1 MFIKALYVS
10 DLHSYIDKTISQ
22 LEQIHTQVKNI
33 QKSIEGIIA
42 LEDAF
47 KGKTAN
53 SIRTFYQEVHMP
65 FLLFLEGFIAN
76 YSDTLQ
82 EMKKSVR
89 DMEPNKNGVIRE
101 DFLSQD
107 VQRSFERM
115 EQITMALTDEANAVL
130 HSVKD
135 IVNVPNIDDGEFL
148 DKVQHAKKLNRQT
161 IEKLQAFDRHNTAKL
176 EPIHQDIRMMKN
188 YISQIREL
196 GNNGKIRIGS
206 YQARQLDDQKFH
218 KELVAGIENKAVRN
232 AIGLEAVLGEAGKLL
247 LSRYIRF
254 AAIPIRYL
262 QKHFGLK
269 TMDYSYRAMH
279 AAVAASGDRLTTG
292 EFSTIEHQ
300 VISAVEVSDYKKV
313 RQGTYYTLVDG
324 RIVRKYQSESG
335 SVEYELVDTIPENR
349 WRPKKPEKNWL
360 ERSMDDAKE
369 MGGKIAKEAFDFLI
383 WDDAKTLMD
392 PRASQQEKDIAAAS
406 LMPHGRVFKLF
417 KAGGVIKFA
426 NKGKHTAKKV
436 QGTGKLNKSLAKSYL
451 RHIELKTGRKVHKGQ
466 TDLIKQA
473 LRNNKFEK
481 LTPKQTAKHRSKF
494 TSSLKDRL
502 ILEWEE
508 KTNQKW
514 PRYKEEV
521 LDKNGEVIRSIGQPY
536 DAHHI
541 IENNFGGPHE
551 WWNLH
556 PAKYPDEH
564 QAGIHGKGS
573 PSGKLFPRR

>member
-1 MFIKALYVS
+1 M
-10 DLHSYIDKTISQ
+10 
-22 LEQIHTQVKNI
+22 
-33 QKSIEGIIA
+33 
-42 LEDAF
+42 EDAF

-65 FLLFLEGFIAN
+65 FLLFLEGFITN

-82 EMKKSVR
+82 EMKKSIQ
-89 DMEPNKNGVIRE
+89 DMEPNKDGVIRE

-107 VQRSFERM
+107 VQRGFDRM

-161 IEKLQAFDRHNTAKL
+161 IEKLHAFDRHNTAKL
-176 EPIHQDIRMMKN
+176 DPIEQDIRMMKN

-232 AIGLEAVLGEAGKLL
+232 AIGLEALLGEAGKLL
-247 LSRYIRF
+247 LSRYTRF
-254 AAIPIRYL
+254 AAIPIQYL

-383 WDDAKTLMD
+383 WDDAKTVMD
-392 PRASQQEKDIAAAS
+392 PRATQQEKEIAAAS
-406 LMPHGRVFKLF
+406 LMPQGKVFKLF

-426 NKGKHTAKKV
+426 NKGKQTAKKV
-436 QGTGKLNKSLAKSYL
+436 KDLDNAFVNKNNNLYRGDSLLYSPTRQNGIKKPHITNTGNLVPANKDGLYKERQVTVTEHILGGYRRGAKSNSPYTSFTNNKNVVGNYGGSTVELDISAL
-451 RHIELKTGRKVHKGQ
+451 RKNIRSGNVKDVAILSPKQIEKLIERDNYTSDFWKRRAVNWTKRDKEY
-466 TDLIKQA
+466 LIKGEIPGQFI
-473 LRNNKFEK
+473 KVS
-481 LTPKQTAKHRSKF
+481 SK
-494 TSSLKDRL
+494 
-502 ILEWEE
+502 E
-508 KTNQKW
+508 
-514 PRYKEEV
+514 
-521 LDKNGEVIRSIGQPY
+521 
-536 DAHHI
+536 
-541 IENNFGGPHE
+541 
-551 WWNLH
+551 
-556 PAKYPDEH
+556 
-564 QAGIHGKGS
+564 
-573 PSGKLFPRR
+573 

>member
-65 FLLFLEGFIAN
+65 FLLFLEGFITN

-82 EMKKSVR
+82 EMKKSVQ
-89 DMEPNKNGVIRE
+89 DMEPNKDGVIRE

-135 IVNVPNIDDGEFL
+135 IINVPNIDDGEFL
-148 DKVQHAKKLNRQT
+148 DNVQHAKKMNRQT

-279 AAVAASGDRLTTG
+279 AAVATSGDRLTTG

-383 WDDAKTLMD
+383 WDDAKTVMD
-392 PRASQQEKDIAAAS
+392 PRATQQEKEIAAAS
-406 LMPHGRVFKLF
+406 LMPQGKVFKLF
-417 KAGGVIKFA
+417 KAGGVMKFA

-436 QGTGKLNKSLAKSYL
+436 KGTENKVPSYGKKSVPVGPYREVNGFPVKVKPGAQEKHIPNTPNYKQELANGKNKSIFYGDNKTAQ
-451 RHIELKTGRKVHKGQ
+451 ELLDKFAGKGTSINKNKERIDFGEPIGKYYDRKTGEYRETTKG
-466 TDLIKQA
+466 LI
-473 LRNNKFEK
+473 
-481 LTPKQTAKHRSKF
+481 HYG
-494 TSSLKDRL
+494 KD
-502 ILEWEE
+502 
-508 KTNQKW
+508 
-514 PRYKEEV
+514 
-521 LDKNGEVIRSIGQPY
+521 G
-536 DAHHI
+536 AHI
-541 IENNFGGPHE
+541 V
-551 WWNLH
+551 
-556 PAKYPDEH
+556 
-564 QAGIHGKGS
+564 
-573 PSGKLFPRR
+573 PSRP

>member
-1 MFIKALYVS
+1 MKALYVS

-33 QKSIEGIIA
+33 QKSIEGMIA

-53 SIRTFYQEVHMP
+53 SIQTFYQEVHMP
-65 FLLFLEGFIAN
+65 FLLFLEGFITN

-89 DMEPNKNGVIRE
+89 DMEPNKDGVIRE

-135 IVNVPNIDDGEFL
+135 IVNVRDIDDGEFL

-161 IEKLQAFDRHNTAKL
+161 IEKLHAFDRHNTAKL

-196 GNNGKIRIGS
+196 GNNGKLRIGS

-232 AIGLEAVLGEAGKLL
+232 AIGLEALLGEAGKLL
-247 LSRYIRF
+247 LSRYTRF
-254 AAIPIRYL
+254 AAIPIQYL
-262 QKHFGLK
+262 HKHFGLK

-279 AAVAASGDRLTTG
+279 AAVAASGDRLTTR
-292 EFSTIEHQ
+292 EFTTIEHQ
-300 VISAVEVSDYKKV
+300 VISAVKVSDYKKV
-313 RQGTYYTLVDG
+313 RQGTYYTLTDG

-335 SVEYELVDTIPENR
+335 SVEYELVDTVPENR

-392 PRASQQEKDIAAAS
+392 PRASQQERDIAAAS
-406 LMPHGRVFKLF
+406 LMPHGRVFKLV
-417 KAGGVIKFA
+417 KASGVIKFA
-426 NKGKHTAKKV
+426 DKGKHTAKKTKS
-436 QGTGKLNKSLAKSYL
+436 TGNLVKIYGVKEYIKDVE
-451 RHIELKTGRKVHKGQ
+451 RITGRKIPDNQKTLLKKELREVDYSGKLPKGE
-466 TDLIKQA
+466 II
-473 LRNNKFEK
+473 
-481 LTPKQTAKHRSKF
+481 KHRKEF
-494 TSSLKDRL
+494 QRKKDKL
-502 ILEWEE
+502 IDEWE
-508 KTNQKW
+508 KNTGQKW
-514 PRYKEEV
+514 PTYSKPV
-521 LDKNGEVIRSIGQPY
+521 LSKRGRVYIEKGDRY

-541 IENNFGGPHE
+541 IKNEHGGPNE
-551 WWNLH
+551 WYNIH
-556 PAKYPDEH
+556 PAKRPNEH
-564 QAGIHGKGS
+564 QSGIHRKDGPEK
-573 PSGKLFPRR
+573 KLFK